1 MGDCRRLTD
10 VPTIRDRL
18 DAFVLRTALDLPVRA
33 QRRLNRRPVMVDG
46 QELSPEIQLLLT
58 LKRLARVPAAET
70 LPLEAARTELR
81 RQQVLVGGKQPI
93 GAVRD
98 LEIDGAEGP
107 LRALLSAPSD
117 RGGAGPA
124 PTMLFIHGG
133 GWMYGA
139 LESHAAP
146 CRFLA

>member
-33 QRRLNRRPVMVDG
+33 QRRLNRRPVVVDG
-46 QELSPEIQLLLT
+46 QELAPEIQLLLT

-81 RQQVLVGGKQPI
+81 RQQVLVGGQQPI
-93 GAVRD
+93 GTVRD
-98 LEIDGAEGP
+98 LEVEGAEGP
-107 LRALLSAPSD
+107 LQARLYVPSE
-117 RGGAGPA
+117 RQGAGPA

-133 GWMYGA
+133 GWMYGD
-139 LESHAAP
+139 LDSHDAT
-146 CRFLA
+146 CRF